1 MNFEEIK
8 AVLLEKFKE
17 VIYSG
22 PSKKVSLHKLI
33 ISLEQSDNNFI
44 LTYSSDNFSVNEKKE
59 IEKLYLDSMKSE
71 VDPDEIIILSKSS
84 EKKIN
89 NNNQKSIKNDNK
101 QPGIPPKKKLHNIDK
116 VIAVSSGK
124 GGVGKSTFAVNL
136 AVSLKNQGHKVGIL
150 DADIYGPSVPLLMG
164 KRNAKPEAVD
174 EKISPIESHGVKFV
188 SFGLFVEESKA
199 VIWRGPMLG
208 GVLKQFLFDVSWGDL
223 DYLIIDLPP
232 GTGDMQLS
240 LAQQVEIDGV
250 ITVCT
255 PQEVA
260 ALDAFKSIEMFKQL
274 KINHLG
280 VVQNM
285 SYFIGD
291 DSDKKYYIFGEGN
304 LKDKCDQFGIS
315 LLGEIP
321 LEIELREGSD
331 NGIPY
336 MTEEKFNT
344 RPVWNSFMS
353 TAKEITEKL

>member
-8 AVLLEKFKE
+8 AVLLTKLKK
-17 VIYSG
+17 VIYPG
-22 PSKKVSLHKLI
+22 LNTQVSLEKLI
-33 ISLEQSDNNFI
+33 ISIEQSDNNFI
-44 LTYSSDNFSVNEKKE
+44 LTYCSDSFSIDEKKE
-59 IEKLYLDSMKSE
+59 IEKLYLSSMKTDI
-71 VDPDEIIILSKSS
+71 DPEKIIILSKSS
-84 EKKIN
+84 D
-89 NNNQKSIKNDNK
+89 QKSIKKDDNK
-101 QPGIPPKKKLHNIDK
+101 AGLPPRKKLQNIGR

-136 AVSLKNQGHKVGIL
+136 AVSLKNQGHNVGIL

-164 KRNAKPEAVD
+164 KRNAKPEALN
-174 EKISPIESHGVKFV
+174 EKISPIEAHGIKFV

-208 GVLKQFLFDVSWGDL
+208 GVLKQFLFDVNWGDL

-240 LAQQVEIDGV
+240 LVQQVEIDGV

-260 ALDAFKSIEMFKQL
+260 ALDAFKSIEMFNQL

-285 SYFIGD
+285 SYFITG
-291 DSDKKYYIFGEGN
+291 DSDKKYYIFGKEK
-304 LKDKCDQFGIS
+304 LKDKCENFGIN

-331 NGIPY
+331 NGVPY
-336 MTEEKFNT
+336 MTEEKFNI
-344 RPVWNSFMS
+344 RPVWNSFMKI
-353 TAKEITEKL
+353 AKEVTKNL

>member
-1 MNFEEIK
+1 MADQIQALADQINQGDRRGLAK
-8 AVLLEKFKE
+8 AITLVESTRPDHRQQTSALLETLMPRTGNS
-17 VIYSG
+17 IRIGISG
-22 PSKKVSLHKLI
+22 AP
-33 ISLEQSDNNFI
+33 
-44 LTYSSDNFSVNEKKE
+44 
-59 IEKLYLDSMKSE
+59 
-71 VDPDEIIILSKSS
+71 
-84 EKKIN
+84 
-89 NNNQKSIKNDNK
+89 
-101 QPGIPPKKKLHNIDK
+101 
-116 VIAVSSGK
+116 
-124 GGVGKSTFAVNL
+124 GVGKSTFAVNL

-164 KRNAKPEAVD
+164 KRNAKPEAVG

-208 GVLKQFLFDVSWGDL
+208 GVLKQFLFDVNWGDL

-240 LAQQVEIDGV
+240 LIQQVEIDGV

-260 ALDAFKSIEMFKQL
+260 ALDAFKSIEMFTKL
-274 KINHLG
+274 KVNQLG

-285 SYFIGD
+285 SYFTTD
-291 DSDKKYYIFGEGN
+291 ESDKKYYIFGKGN
-304 LKDKCDQFGIS
+304 LKDKCTDLGIN

-336 MTEEKFNT
+336 MTEEKFNI
-344 RPVWNSFMS
+344 RPVWNSFMKIS
-353 TAKEITEKL
+353 KEITEKL